1 MATAIIIIALLFFI
15 GHALKWVFDVTKV
28 PDLLILLVIGFF
40 IKIYFPEEKLVAL
53 QGIGP
58 TLSTMA
64 LIVVLYGGGLS
75 LRAKDLLTSSLPAMG
90 LSVLG
95 FFATFLFA
103 FIVAKMCGKDTNTSL
118 LLGAAIGSTSS
129 AIVIPM
135 VKQLSITNNTKI
147 ILSLESAFTD
157 VLAIVIF
164 LVLLDG
170 ALQPGAFEIKKLM
183 VGIGPNTLLAA
194 GMGVGLGLI
203 WSFIKCNFDFISNIK
218 FSGEAW
224 AMLSYGFLQL
234 MEYNGA
240 IGVLALGF
248 TMANLDL
255 LPNFFRKIFSKR
267 PVSKMDMHLLDEVTF
282 LLKTAFFVFLG
293 TQVQFNN
300 ILYIIVALLLSVGI
314 FVIRYFMVGF
324 VMNRQKYTR
333 IDAMIITAM
342 GPRGLACAVLAT
354 LPLQRGLTESGEWLQ
369 NIIFALIPIT
379 IVFTAILVILSE
391 REKYRKMLDTLFLK
405 YNNNLMPETHRQNP
419 L

>member
-1 MATAIIIIALLFFI
+1 MSLAIIIIALLFFV
-15 GHALKWVFDVTKV
+15 GHALKWFFAVTKV
-28 PDLLILLVIGFF
+28 PDLLILLGIGFA
-40 IKIYFPEEKLVAL
+40 IKIFFKDNLDAL

-75 LRAKDLLTSSLPAMG
+75 LRAKDLLTSSLPALG
-90 LSVLG
+90 LSIVG
-95 FFATFLFA
+95 FFATFSFA
-103 FIVAKMCGKDTNTSL
+103 FITAILCGQGINTAL

-129 AIVIPM
+129 AIVIPI
-135 VKQLSITNNTKI
+135 VKQLSISNNTKV

-170 ALQPGAFEIKKLM
+170 ATMEGGFDINKLIM
-183 VGIGPNTLLAA
+183 GIGPNTLLAT
-194 GMGVGLGLI
+194 GFGVGLGI
-203 WSFIKCNFDFISNIK
+203 VWSFIKCKFDFISDIN

-224 AMLSYGFLQL
+224 AMLCYGF
-234 MEYNGA
+234 MEVMNYNGA

-248 TMANLDL
+248 TLANLDL
-255 LPNFFRKIFSKR
+255 SPKFFRKILSR
-267 PVSKMDMHLLDEVTF
+267 NPVSKMDMHLLDEVTF

-300 ILYIIVALLLSVGI
+300 LLYIIIALFLSVGI
-314 FVIRYFMVGF
+314 FVIRYFAVGF
-324 VMNRQKYTR
+324 MMNKDKYSR
-333 IDAMIITAM
+333 IDAMVITAM

-369 NIIFALIPIT
+369 NIIFGLIPIT

-391 REKYRKMLDTLFLK
+391 RERFRKMLDKFFMK
-405 YNNNLMPETHRQNP
+405 YSNNTMPETHQNY
-419 L
+419 